1 MIKPLDTSISL
12 SVRNNTPFNQSV
24 NLLGGT
30 SDPLGVPP
38 KLLYQWDL
46 STEVY
51 FGSVTASIVVSTTS
65 NPTPVTYTVQV
76 NGFNIESVV
85 FALNTLNLG
94 FFQSSGDIIYVS
106 NDFYIYGVLQVGSNL
121 FISTW
126 NTNNTSGGSSA
137 SNQIQLPLVNGG
149 TYNFVVDWGD
159 GTQDTITSWNQAET
173 LHTYATAGTYTL
185 NISGTIS
192 EWSFGNS
199 VVAYNNKIL
208 SISSWGSLKF
218 GTISNNAF
226 TNCINLNL
234 SSVSD
239 VPDLSSSNSLAG
251 CFAGSGVTT
260 INRINEWDISNIT
273 NTSGMFSATSFNQNI
288 SSWDVSSVTNMVNM
302 FGNSF
307 LFNQNIN
314 SWDVSSVTSMASMFR
329 GATAFNQP
337 LNSWNVANVT
347 NMFQMFLGATS
358 FNQNLNSWN
367 VGNVT
372 NMQNMF
378 LLATSFNQNLNS
390 WNVSSVTTM
399 ASMFSNTFSFNGNIT
414 SWDVS
419 NVLSMASM
427 FQNAPAFNQNIGSW
441 NVSSVTNMNGMF
453 NGAIAF
459 NQNLNSWNTS
469 NVIDMGSMFA
479 GANSF
484 NQSLNSWNTSSVNNM
499 FAMFNS
505 SISFNGNITSWN
517 TSSVTNMS
525 SMFQGAVAFNQN
537 IGGWN
542 VSSVTNMLGMFSGA
556 STFNGNIGSWNTVNV
571 ISMQTMFQN
580 ANAFNQNIGSW
591 NISNVTN
598 FSNFMSGKTDLNYSS
613 ANLDAIYNGWS
624 LLTVQPNLTNVS
636 FGTIKYT
643 LAGQAGKNI
652 LTGAPNNWSITD
664 GGI

>member
-199 VVAYNNKIL
+199 VVADTDKIL

-239 VPDLSSSNSLAG
+239 IPDLSSSNSLAG

-260 INRINEWDISNIT
+260 INRISEWDISNIT
-273 NTSGMFSATSFNQNI
+273 NTSGMFSGTSFNQNI
-288 SSWDVSSVTNMVNM
+288 SSWDVSSVTNMFNM
-302 FGNSF
+302 FGNS

-314 SWDVSSVTSMASMFR
+314 SWDVSNVTDMGFMFQATPFNQNINSWNVSSVTNMSRMFLSATSFNQPINSWDVSSVTTMLAMFSGATAFNQNINIWDVSSVTSMGAMFS
-329 GATAFNQP
+329 GATVFNQP
-337 LNSWNVANVT
+337 LNSWNVSSVT
-347 NMFQMFLGATS
+347 NMATMFSGATS
-358 FNQNLNSWN
+358 FNQ
-367 VGNVT
+367 
-372 NMQNMF
+372 
-378 LLATSFNQNLNS
+378 A
-390 WNVSSVTTM
+390 
-399 ASMFSNTFSFNGNIT
+399 IT
-414 SWDVS
+414 SWDV
-419 NVLSMASM
+419 
-427 FQNAPAFNQNIGSW
+427 
-441 NVSSVTNMNGMF
+441 
-453 NGAIAF
+453 
-459 NQNLNSWNTS
+459 
-469 NVIDMGSMFA
+469 
-479 GANSF
+479 
-484 NQSLNSWNTSSVNNM
+484 
-499 FAMFNS
+499 
-505 SISFNGNITSWN
+505 
-517 TSSVTNMS
+517 SSVTNMS
-525 SMFQGAVAFNQN
+525 SMFN
-537 IGGWN
+537 
-542 VSSVTNMLGMFSGA
+542 
-556 STFNGNIGSWNTVNV
+556 
-571 ISMQTMFQN
+571 N
-580 ANAFNQNIGSW
+580 ATAFNQNIGSW

-624 LLTVQPNLTNVS
+624 LLTVQPNLTIN

-652 LTGAPNNWSITD
+652 LTGAPQNWTITD